1 MTRMLS
7 AIAIAAL
14 ASGVAAAQDRPA
26 GKITVTGCVERAD
39 QVLSRDTLGTTVDS
53 QTYVLIRATQG
64 PADATRADA
73 ARPDTAGPTPGIVYR
88 LEVDNDTID
97 SHVGHRVE
105 IVGSTPDVPVGT
117 TGSAGEPSPPTVLH
131 VDSVKMLSSTCPRS

>member
-1 MTRMLS
+1 MTRTLS

-14 ASGVAAAQDRPA
+14 ASGAAAAQDRPA
-26 GKITVTGCVERAD
+26 NKITVTGCVERAD

-53 QTYVLIRATQG
+53 QTYVLIRAKQG
-64 PADATRADA
+64 AADATRPDA
-73 ARPDTAGPTPGIVYR
+73 APQDTPDATPGLIYR
-88 LEVDNDTID
+88 LEIEDDAID

-105 IVGSTPDVPVGT
+105 IVGSTPDAPVGT
-117 TGSAGEPSPPTVLH
+117 SGSAGESSPPIMLH

>member
-1 MTRMLS
+1 MTRTLS

-14 ASGVAAAQDRPA
+14 ASGAAAAQDRPA
-26 GKITVTGCVERAD
+26 GKITVTGCIERAD

-53 QTYVLIRATQG
+53 QTYVLIRAKE
-64 PADATRADA
+64 DAADA
-73 ARPDTAGPTPGIVYR
+73 ARQDDARRGTADAAPGIIYR
-88 LEVDNDTID
+88 LEIDDDAID

-105 IVGSTPDVPVGT
+105 IVGSAPDAPVGT
-117 TGSAGEPSPPTVLH
+117 SGSAGEPSPPTVLH